1 MLSAPGAL
9 PGLDEL
15 QLIERRS
22 ILSRPESSKGE
33 GYEYRQCGK
42 VNLFVAFESLACKS
56 VVKPSDARTAVDL
69 AHSLREL

>member
-1 MLSAPGAL
+1 M
-9 PGLDEL
+9 
-15 QLIERRS
+15 
-22 ILSRPESSKGE
+22 PESSKGE